1 MEQNIEEQYNIA
13 CEQYYKTKSEIRQ
26 LKDKL
31 KQETNSNRLKK
42 LRHNLLEKKQIL
54 RKNKKKKENI
64 LFKTH
69 KSYEKQQK
77 ILKFKNMMHYRLKGL
92 FEKDWRKYS
101 INHIHAVNKILNDM
115 CKNKNE
121 QEIYM
126 THMQEKE
133 KPVILYQI
141 YSNVAQRY

>member
-1 MEQNIEEQYNIA
+1 MEQNIEEQYSIA
-13 CEQYYKTKSEIRQ
+13 CEQYQKTKSEIRQ

-31 KQETNSNRLKK
+31 KKETNSNRLKK

-54 RKNKKKKENI
+54 RKNKKKENI

-77 ILKFKNMMHYRLKGL
+77 VLKFKNMMHYRLKRI
-92 FEKDWRKYS
+92 FQNNNNKYS
-101 INHIHAVNKILNDM
+101 INHIHAVNKIINDM

-141 YSNVAQRY
+141 YSNVRQRY